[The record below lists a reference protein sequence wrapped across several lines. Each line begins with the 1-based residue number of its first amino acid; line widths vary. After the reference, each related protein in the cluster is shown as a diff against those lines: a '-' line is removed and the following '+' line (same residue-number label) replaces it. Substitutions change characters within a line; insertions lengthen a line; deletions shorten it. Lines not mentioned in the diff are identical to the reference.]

1 MAGILRNSEQ
11 YPWVIAL
18 PCSGFQGGQ
27 IFVQYQQCLAA
38 FMVSGPVGRNQCFHR
53 ASSMQHCRGKALDFL
68 LLYFHIGQC
77 WTICQYA
84 NLKLGAI
91 QTLSHHGFRLTSLLS
106 DVEMPLWEDTEC
118 RMSSCQGTMPV
129 WIISFHSMILLLGS
143 LRSCLH
149 WFGLSLIFGMI
160 NYAILDCQCLVQWH
174 CPEAGV

>member
-1 MAGILRNSEQ
+1 MGNCSPLLRIPGRPDLRSVPAMSGCLYGLRTRGPQ
-11 YPWVIAL
+11 SMLSPRKLHATLPWEGTRL
-18 PCSGFQGGQ
+18 
-27 IFVQYQQCLAA
+27 
-38 FMVSGPVGRNQCFHR
+38 
-53 ASSMQHCRGKALDFL
+53 L